1 MHPLRLVPPV
11 EGGAVAPLPVVDG
24 VVHEVEGPA
33 LREVLP
39 DGARL
44 MAVVAADDPA
54 PRPRSS
60 PSPVR
65 RTTGSE

>member
-1 MHPLRLVPPV
+1 MPPV

-44 MAVVAADDPA
+44 TAVVAADDPA
-54 PRPRSS
+54 AAAEELAL
-60 PSPVR
+60 PVR